1 MNDQIKILGPDGL
14 KRIYANIQ
22 AGMSIFQNNTLND
35 IKDFKSSMQND
46 ISSAMQNVIS
56 ATSNAQ
62 SATDDAISAADKA
75 NAAASN
81 ADEKALLA
89 QTAADNANNFIES
102 ANSTYATKTELGDYS
117 KTTDIESTYVSQSNY
132 NSKMDKLDKADS
144 DNLAAAKLYSDQGNA
159 ITLQNAKKD
168 AASNYVSKADYNE
181 KMSALDGAD
190 SDNLAKAKN
199 YADIV
204 SGNALNDA
212 KVYVNDAVG
221 KITSFE
227 MSIVESLPSTGKKGT
242 IYLIGAS
249 DGSGDDVYNE
259 YIWIPSTSKFEKI
272 GTTRIDLTP
281 YAKSADVANGYLA
294 KTENAMSATKLA
306 TARNIALTGAV
317 TGNANFDGSGN
328 ISIDTSVNHGHS
340 SIEYIGNHSEA
351 ASGTSANSP
360 NTGMAVG
367 HGLSLT
373 GTYNDA
379 STPVSY
385 GNIIN
390 VAGAGTGQLLCEW
403 SGSDSVTGGLYYRSH
418 RDTSSGGWGPWKA
431 VAYTDSNISGNAAT
445 ASKLATAR
453 NIALTGAVTG
463 NANFDGSGNISIDTS
478 VNHSHNYAGSSSAG
492 GDANRAMAI
501 ADYGDVSRT
510 INIGFSGPGISGD
523 QIGYIAGYTDNGT
536 KIKDVSKDALRGWIG
551 LGSAAYTNSSVYPI
565 SFTFGSDGK
574 DCWVHMCDVVMG
586 GDSLDF
592 LMWVYTGAGF
602 NGGAYQNSMFKIMV
616 KNGWQPTPSAET
628 SFGATVYRFDCSNVK
643 VKVIASSSSAFSV
656 YIYFPW
662 AYANGVATV
671 YGVYDSVNMV
681 RTVLDSEPT
690 GVEQSIIHKDI
701 VYTDSIASSSN
712 CGTTA
717 PSSLPSGQVYFVY
730 EN

>member
-22 AGMSIFQNNTLND
+22 ASMSIFQNNTLND

-62 SATDDAISAADKA
+62 SAASDAISAADKA
-75 NAAASN
+75 NTAASN

-168 AASNYVSKADYNE
+168 AASNYVPKTDYDE
-181 KMSALDGAD
+181 KMSALDSAD
-190 SDNLAKAKN
+190 SGNLAEAKK

-242 IYLIGAS
+242 IYLISAG
-249 DGSGDDVYNE
+249 DGSGDDVYDE
-259 YIWIPSTSKFEKI
+259 YIWISSTSKFEKI

-306 TARNIALTGAV
+306 TARNIAITGAV

-328 ISIDTSVNHGHS
+328 ISIDTSVNHGH
-340 SIEYIGNHSEA
+340 
-351 ASGTSANSP
+351 
-360 NTGMAVG
+360 
-367 HGLSLT
+367 
-373 GTYNDA
+373 
-379 STPVSY
+379 
-385 GNIIN
+385 
-390 VAGAGTGQLLCEW
+390 
-403 SGSDSVTGGLYYRSH
+403 
-418 RDTSSGGWGPWKA
+418 
-431 VAYTDSNISGNAAT
+431 
-445 ASKLATAR
+445 
-453 NIALTGAVTG
+453 
-463 NANFDGSGNISIDTS
+463 
-478 VNHSHNYAGSSSAG
+478 NYAGSSSAG

-501 ADYGDVSRT
+501 ADYGDVSKT

-565 SFTFGSDGK
+565 SFSFASDSK

-616 KNGWQPTPSAET
+616 KNGWQSTPSAET

-643 VKVIASSSSAFSV
+643 VKVIASSSTAFSV